1 MWPEIYYDSRNIIH
15 VMTHD
20 CISFPGPSS
29 SAGKLMR
36 VCTSIVTASN
46 GFLLFFSFSFWLFY
60 FNIDVFASA
69 MIDYVCFCVVWNF
82 YQRYH
87 SFPSLTLRA
96 LLSAPPT
103 PSLIGWEAGPSILYL
118 ICLDIATP
126 IIRKAHFLGL
136 TTNSPYKFVWSHSL
150 WSVREFQLPQFKR
163 VSDMIERKWMI

>member
-126 IIRKAHFLGL
+126 IIRKAHLLGL
-136 TTNSPYKFVWSHSL
+136 FEPQQIRPTSLFEVIPFGVSGNFNSLNLK
-150 WSVREFQLPQFKR
+150 EFQL
-163 VSDMIERKWMI
+163 W